1 MPFSGE
7 SDGIAG
13 VAHTK
18 RKLAAGAF
26 AALAVAG
33 GGVAVGATQLGSPKE
48 ESQAV
53 IADAAKQ
60 LGVEPAK
67 LSAALKTALENRVDA
82 AVAAG
87 KITKAEGD
95 ALKARIQSGDAPLFP
110 TGRPHGFGLR
120 HDGPDHGPNLDA
132 AATYLGLTEAQLRTE
147 LRSGKTP
154 AEIAKA
160 HGKTAEGLVQVL
172 VDPAK
177 KKLDAAVT
185 AGRLTR
191 AEADSMLAE
200 LTKRTTDLVNGRF
213 PGRFG
218 EHRDIHGPKL
228 DAAAT
233 YLGLTEA
240 QLRTE
245 LRSGKT
251 LAQIAKA
258 HGKTADGLVQA
269 LVDAAEKK
277 LDAAVKAGRLTRAE
291 ADAMLT
297 GLKARITDFV
307 NGRFPRPFGEHHGMR
322 GFHRGPGAFFGPP
335 PGP

>member
-1 MPFSGE
+1 
-7 SDGIAG
+7 

-18 RKLAAGAF
+18 RKLAAGAL

-67 LSAALKTALENRVDA
+67 LSAALNTALENRVDA

-95 ALKARIQSGDAPLFP
+95 ALKARIQSGEAPLFA
-110 TGRPHGFGLR
+110 TRRPHGFGPG
-120 HDGPDHGPNLDA
+120 HHGPNHGPSLDA
-132 AATYLGLTEAQLRTE
+132 AATYLGLTEAQLKTE
-147 LRSGKTP
+147 LQSGKTF

-160 HGKTAEGLVQVL
+160 HGKTAEGLANAL
-172 VDPAK
+172 VDAAK
-177 KKLDAAVT
+177 KKLDAAVA

-191 AEADSMLAE
+191 AEADSMLSE
-200 LTKRTTDLVNGRF
+200 LKKRTTDLVNGKF
-213 PGRFG
+213 APRFG
-218 EHRDIHGPKL
+218 EHRGLHGPNL
-228 DAAAT
+228 DAAET

-245 LRSGKT
+245 LSSGKT

-258 HGKTADGLVQA
+258 HGKTAEGLVQA
-269 LVDAAEKK
+269 LVDAADKK
-277 LDAAVKAGRLTRAE
+277 LDAAVKTGRLTRAE
-291 ADAMLT
+291 ADEMLA
-297 GLKARITDFV
+297 GLKERITDFV

-322 GFHRGPGAFFGPP
+322 GFHRGPGAFIGPP